1 VSAPPVSTREPRSA
15 AGRSAASPH
24 VGERARTPL
33 PLVVLAPVVVLVLGV
48 LGALAVLRI
57 GLGDLSEASDRAAS
71 ERADVLAAMIAA
83 ELKSTPAASRAD
95 VVARAARS
103 ASAEVLLVDGASN
116 VVVNEGYGTR
126 GAADV
131 ARLVAGA
138 SGVTESALGRVRYSA
153 RALEDSAE
161 GLSVVA
167 FVPAPS
173 PPPGATRLAT
183 TVVALAL
190 LLLGVAATVAGALV
204 RGVASDVTYVER
216 RIVDMAGA
224 AGAAPEAERLPIRS
238 LDDVGALVASF
249 NALAQ
254 RYLAA
259 ERAYRSDLE
268 QRGTTDEERSA
279 FLAGLSH
286 ELRTPMNAI
295 LGFSHVLATGVDGEL
310 PPDASEMART
320 MAESAEHLLGLINDV
335 LDLSALESGKLELV
349 RRPVPMRPLA
359 EHVLREATASSLAS
373 GLGSGAVRIELACDD
388 SIALADARRVRQVL
402 TNFVSNALKFTRRG
416 RVSVRIASDGARV
429 RVEVEDTGPGIAPE
443 DLATIFLE
451 YRQAGDVRSRRAGAG
466 LGLAIA
472 KRLVAMHGGRIDVS
486 SELGRGSRF
495 SFTLPRFEGE
505 LADLG
510 KSGADLGRSGIFES
524 ERPGPAHALV
534 DVVARSDV
542 PPSGE
547 DRS

>member
-1 VSAPPVSTREPRSA
+1 MSAPPASTREPR
-15 AGRSAASPH
+15 GASSRRP
-24 VGERARTPL
+24 ERARAPL
-33 PLVVLAPVVVLVLGV
+33 PLVVLAPVVVLL
-48 LGALAVLRI
+48 LGALGTLAVLRI
-57 GLGDLSEASDRAAS
+57 GLGDLAEASDRAAS

-83 ELKSTPAASRAD
+83 ELRSTPPASRGD

-103 ASAEVLLVDGASN
+103 ASAEVLLVDGERR

-126 GAADV
+126 GAAEV

-153 RALEDSAE
+153 RSLEDSAE

-204 RGVASDVTYVER
+204 RGVASDVAYVER

-310 PPDASEMART
+310 PPDASEMAST

-359 EHVLREATASSLAS
+359 EHVLREATASSSFAS
-373 GLGSGAVRIELACDD
+373 GLGSGAVRIELECDD
-388 SIALADARRVRQVL
+388 SVALADARRVRQVL
-402 TNFVSNALKFTRRG
+402 TNFVSNALKFTKRG

-451 YRQAGDVRSRRAGAG
+451 YRQSGDVRSRRAGAG

-472 KRLVAMHGGRIDVS
+472 KRLVAMHGGRIDVT

-495 SFTLPRFEGE
+495 SFTLPRFEGDLSE
-505 LADLG
+505 LA
-510 KSGADLGRSGIFES
+510 KSGVDLGRSGIFES
-524 ERPGPAHALV
+524 ERPGPAHARLEPTP
-534 DVVARSDV
+534 R
-542 PPSGE
+542 PPPGE
-547 DRS
+547 EPS